1 MEEYLVSIKDLAKS
15 YFEGDQES
23 IIFQNINLDVKP
35 GEQIAIMG
43 PSGSGKSTLLN
54 ITSGLDEV
62 TAGSV
67 TIAGHN
73 LSEMSLAQR
82 TKFRRRN
89 IGFIF
94 QSFNLVQSLTALEN
108 VMLPLLMNGYSRSK
122 AQKEAIKL
130 LMHVNLDHRKNA
142 YPNKLSG
149 GEKQRVAIIRA
160 LIHHPQIVFA
170 DEPTGNLDRTSSEEV
185 IRLMKE
191 LCKEFNQTMIIVTHD
206 QSVAESCDRIYSLNG
221 QLTEIV

>member
-1 MEEYLVSIKDLAKS
+1 MEKCLVSIKNLAKS
-15 YFEGDQES
+15 YFEGDRES
-23 IIFQNINLDVKP
+23 IIFQNIDLDVKR

-89 IGFIF
+89 LGFIF

-122 AQKEAIKL
+122 AQKEAIEL
-130 LMHVNLDHRKNA
+130 LMRVNLDHRKNA

-206 QSVAESCDRIYSLNG
+206 QSVAESCDRIFSLNG
-221 QLTEIV
+221 QLTEIT